1 MKAWEEVTTKI
12 LVISPWTSSMLIL
25 KRFKELV
32 RLVQLSVNRKLNK
45 TRKLLILPPQSK
57 LFSTNRKLKLKRLDE
72 FKTKTFLTL
81 NPQSSM
87 IILKTM
93 TKITKSQR
101 TRTNRKK
108 QSSLKTALA
117 LKILLTW
124 QLKKSSKLLTNKTSS
139 DTALT
144 TLQPRKRKRKP
155 EKNRHHKKMMDFN
168 QCPIRT

>member
-1 MKAWEEVTTKI
+1 MKVWEEVTTKI
-12 LVISPWTSSMLIL
+12 LVISPWTSSMLTL

-45 TRKLLILPPQSK
+45 TRKLLILPRQSK
-57 LFSTNRKLKLKRLDE
+57 LFSTNRKLRLKRLEE
-72 FKTKTFLTL
+72 FKTKTSLTL
-81 NPQSSM
+81 NPWSSM
-87 IILKTM
+87 IILKIM

-108 QSSLKTALA
+108 RSSLKTALA

-168 QCPIRT
+168 QCLIRT